1 MYSASVMNIICWLL
15 VVTLGLLAFEQVGAH
30 SPGPGPGPGPG
41 VVIMPRRRSSSDGA
55 MQSRAVETRVQFNV
69 FENEPKGT
77 VVGYIPT
84 KPGFT
89 YRFNEPPREFVLD
102 ASTGEIKTNA
112 VLDREALRAD
122 RYDLVILSSQP
133 TYPIEVRIT
142 VLDVNDNAPEFPEPT
157 IAVSF
162 SESAITGTRLLLDAA
177 TDRDAGENGV
187 TDDYRIVDGN
197 HDEKFRLAVTTSPNG
212 DVYYLHLETTGKLDR
227 ESRGFYALN
236 ISARDG
242 GEPARYGYL
251 RVNVTILDVNDNP
264 PIFDHSDY
272 IVSLN
277 ESVLPGTPVLQVMAS
292 DSDLGDNS
300 KITYYLADAETQFTV
315 DPETGVIA
323 TTEQLTCPH
332 QNCHEGG
339 RSCPKSCVF
348 TVFARDHGTPRQDGR
363 TYVTVNLVDTNDHDP
378 VIRFQYFPPT
388 GRFATVDENAAN
400 GSVVA
405 AVSVVDADEGLNGDT
420 SLRIVAGNDLQ
431 HFRLEKSPSFYI
443 VRVNGVLD
451 REEIGKYNLTVVAID
466 RGVPARTATAHLI
479 IHVNDVNDHEPV
491 FEKSEYSAVLSE
503 LAPPGTYVA
512 SITATDED
520 TGVNAQIFYDFV
532 AGNRDQ
538 WFRIDPSS
546 GLITTRAPLDRE
558 VLGHVE
564 LSISARDG
572 GPNPKWA
579 HTQLKVTILDE
590 NDEAPAFAQ
599 PLLNVTLSET
609 SPPRTVVVSLA
620 AVDHDQGTNG
630 SVTYTFH
637 PSVERNYP
645 GTFELDALSG
655 QISTRRSLDREQIA
669 AYTLVVIA
677 RDHGSPPQS
686 SSATVRITV
695 EDANDNSPELYP
707 RAFFVPVSEDAAP
720 GTLVVQLS
728 AIDRDEGENAV
739 VQYELV
745 GGPTTDAALFAIN
758 ATTGAL
764 TLRSSLAKSSK
775 PVHRVIVGCKDSGGR
790 RAEQDAVVEV
800 VKESLV
806 EEIGFDTPT
815 ATGYEFRLLEDNGR
829 DRLPKASQERE
840 VGQVRARWAT
850 GSSSAGSSS
859 VVFSIV
865 RGDSAASFRIHERT
879 GVISTAQ
886 HIDRE
891 QHAFYRLTVAA
902 RNGLA
907 YGETTVNITVVDVND
922 NAPAFLYE
930 HDEIRLSENAAVGQE
945 VYVAKAK
952 DADTGPNSQVR
963 FGLSSNPESLFRVAE
978 SSGVIYLNRS
988 ISVEPG
994 TVLSLEVSA
1003 TDGGNPPLTTRTT
1016 VQVTV
1021 EDVNDHT
1028 PVFDHTSYETSLLES
1043 MPVNS
1048 RFFALAASD
1057 ADVGPNGRISY
1068 TIVEGNVDGKFGIFP
1083 DGYLFVRSALD
1094 REERD
1099 YYALTVACADEG
1111 QPVPRSSSVPVIVHV
1126 IDENDNAPQFTNG
1139 TFVFSVAENEPPDTF
1154 VGKLTAIDRDIGR
1167 NAELIYTLSSTS
1179 SSASLSSSSA
1189 ASKDHEEDFSI
1200 DSRNG
1205 FIRTRRSFDR
1215 EALGG
1220 QNFLALEATVS
1231 DNGAVRLR
1239 DRVKIKVFITDVNDN
1254 APVFVRAP
1262 YRVQISEG
1270 ASVGTQLVR
1279 VYTHDADE
1287 GLNGDVFYYI
1297 AEGNR
1302 AERFTIDDS
1311 TGQITLARA
1320 LDRET
1325 TASYQLTVVAHDA
1338 SKQHRLSASTTV
1350 TIEVLDENDDAPEF
1364 TQTLSQIAIVE
1375 TTPIG
1380 TELMRFR
1387 ATDLDLG
1394 ANAQIAFSIAAGN
1407 RRDTFHIDA
1416 LSGALYLHRGLDY
1429 EDTQSYSLNISAA
1442 DGGNPRLATTIL
1454 FAVNVI
1460 DANDNPPAFPNTA
1473 IVRQIRE
1480 GIPLNTPI
1488 VTVTAED
1495 PDSGLNGKVR
1505 YEIAHQDPQDGD
1517 GERHF
1522 GINPTTGV
1530 IHTLHFIDRE
1540 AIDTYRLTVLA
1551 TDQAAPPAQRL
1562 SAEKLVTVIVEDVND
1577 NAPVFV
1583 SMNAAILPLRD
1594 SAITE
1599 IMRIHAQDADSS
1611 SNGLVTY
1618 EMIGGNMDLFQLHRT
1633 TGVITLRKP
1642 ITKPDTR
1649 YQLSVRA
1656 TDEAVQA
1663 ERKSSDA
1670 YITVLTTGATGS
1682 GAGGPVFAKKDLSGS
1697 VSENEPIG
1705 TSILTVSAYLNSV
1718 SDIEYYVTNVTSGA
1732 NGRQVNRLFDIDTKL
1747 GILSTA
1753 AELDREA
1760 GIEHYDVEVY
1770 AVAVGAVPRTT
1781 STRIRVNVLDK
1792 NDSPPKFQNL
1802 PLVFSVSE
1810 DLAVGQTVARITA
1823 TDPDTLGKLEYTLLA
1838 GDAPK
1843 FVLGRETGLL
1853 KLRDTL
1859 DRETEDSYR
1868 FKVSVTDGIQSTETT
1883 ITIQV
1888 TDTNDNPPV
1897 FAEPAY
1903 SFDIPE
1909 NALRGFHVGV
1919 IGATDPDVGTNAA
1932 VTYTVISDW
1941 ANDVFS
1947 LNPQTG
1953 IFTLTARLDYEEVQH
1968 YILVVQAQDNGYP
1981 SLSSTVTVYCNV
1993 VDLNDNAPI
2002 FDPMSYSNEIFENA
2016 PINSDVVTVSATDID
2031 SGSNGR
2037 IEYSITAGDDND
2049 DFQIMGNGTIRTRR
2063 SLDRESKGS
2072 YSLVV
2077 TARDCANEPEKRLSS
2092 TVQVTI
2098 VLKDINDLA
2107 PEFVTPNETSVAENI
2122 PINTVIMAIK
2132 AIDRDEGRNG
2142 YVEYLLENQGSATSP
2157 FTIGQADGL
2166 LRVSAQLDRE
2176 TKSNYELKVTAKDR
2190 GDPPKM
2196 TQSRILINVLDEN
2209 DNSPIFDPKQY
2220 SAAIAENASIGA
2232 SVLQVSAT
2240 DIDEGANGR
2249 VRFSIAAGDDNR
2261 DFTISEDS
2269 GVVRVAKNLNFE
2281 RKSLYAIT
2289 VRAEDCA
2296 GDTENSDV
2304 RFDTARLSITITD
2317 INDNPPTFLD
2327 SPYLAYV
2334 MENVIPPNNGYVITV
2349 RAYDADTPPFN
2360 SQVRYF
2366 LKEGDTDFFKINAS
2380 TGEISLLRALDRE
2393 MQEEYILTL
2402 VAMDTGS
2409 PPLTGTGTV
2418 RVLVQDINDHNPEFE
2433 RQSYQATIAENQP
2446 IGTRVLWPK
2455 ATDRDAGLN
2464 AKIRYTLLGEHLSRF
2479 RLDAFSGEITTAAVL
2494 DREDMPIY
2502 HFTLMAQDSSTT
2514 EPRATLV
2521 NLTINVQDVN
2531 DNSPAFGAPT
2541 FHVNVPDRIK
2551 PGQFV
2556 FGAKAID
2563 RDEGVNARLLY
2574 SIVGTDASKFH
2585 INEHT
2590 GVIEAAAE
2598 LSTPLSGTNNDRV
2611 FRLAIVAKD
2620 QGYEPRSATCELAIS
2635 LRSAHLFPVF
2645 SYTSETQFVLP
2656 EDIADGKMVTK
2667 LAATSPKKGAVGTI
2681 RYAIAG
2687 GNIDDALR
2695 IDANTGEV
2703 AVNRNGL
2710 DYERHQ
2716 QYEVWIEAADSDRP
2730 SLRSVL
2736 QLIVNV
2742 TDANDNTPVMD
2753 RSVYTAEVLEEESP
2767 SQLVTKVSATD
2778 ADSEENG
2785 QITYRLRDDF
2795 ESFEINTDTGEIYTT
2810 TRLDREDIAQYTLIV
2825 EAVDQGVPQLTGSAT
2840 VLVNVLDKNDNP
2852 PKFTRLFSVNVT
2864 ENAEIGQFVIKITSS
2879 DSDIGINANAT
2890 YIFTENLGSKFSIDS
2905 TTGNV
2910 TVAGHLDREQQD
2922 EYILK
2927 VAAVDGA
2934 WRTETPLTIT
2944 IQDQNDNAPEFEHSY
2959 YSFNFRELQKAIT
2972 FVGQVIATDRDKQGP
2987 NSVISYSLQQ
2997 PSDLFTIDPAT
3008 GEIFS
3013 KRRIHYKHTQMEA
3026 SPENSFTLTVL
3037 ATDNGKPPMYTECM
3051 VNINVVDA
3059 NNNPPVFS
3067 QSEYMAPVPEGADIG
3082 QRIVQLTARDE
3093 LDFGVNAEIE
3103 YHIVGGNGSDHF
3115 AINKLDGW
3123 IVVGRK
3129 LSEVSAN
3136 PGTVYI
3142 LQVRAVDRGVP
3153 PQQDEVSVTVVVTG
3167 TNRFAPVF
3175 QSPSYQVIVPENEPV
3190 GSTILTV
3197 SAPDNDD
3204 GPNGMVRYAIIA
3216 GNERND
3222 FMVHSVTGAVS
3233 IRNSLDFDL
3242 IQVYQLNITAED
3254 LGYKPKRSI
3263 AMVTITLTDINDNA
3277 PYFNQ
3282 SLYDAYVAENSP
3294 ASTVVYRAQ
3303 AHDRDSPKNAIINYA
3318 IVGGSGR
3325 ELFAI
3330 ETATGIITS
3339 RATFDYEEQ
3348 DQYTLT
3354 ISAYNPDSTM
3364 RNETKVIV
3372 HVTGVNEYFPKFIQ
3386 PVFHFDVSESAEVGS
3401 SVGIIEA
3408 TDKDAGEDG
3417 KVYYLLVG
3425 SSNDK
3430 GFSIHSSTGVL
3441 VVSRN
3446 LDRET
3451 QSRVVLTVLAKNYGG
3466 IRGNDTDEAQIII
3479 SIQDGNDPPEF
3490 QRELYEASVSEGD
3503 PIGTKLIVVKAVD
3516 KDVRPQNNQFS
3527 FSIIG
3532 GNNDHSFKIDPQTGQ
3547 IETAR
3552 KLDRETVPL
3561 HKLLLGAIDTGTPPQ
3576 TGTTIVRIT
3585 VTDINDNGPT
3595 FDPKDTFGSVLENE
3609 PPNTVVMT
3617 LAASDPDLP
3626 PNGAPFTYQLVGGR
3640 HKSLF
3645 TLERH
3650 SGVLK
3655 TVRSLDR
3662 EQTPQ
3667 LELLVEVEDNGK
3679 PRKRTQ
3685 HTITV
3690 NVLDQN
3696 DSPSTPR
3703 TAHVLVYVF
3712 GGGPL
3717 HGDIASVHPNDPDVT
3732 GDYRCKL
3739 LTDVNK
3745 QPVTAF
3751 TIPNGCQLRLT
3762 NPNRIPTTGH
3772 TFLVSGNDGKH
3783 PDVTSTVSVEFLH
3796 FDNATID
3803 QSITVR
3809 LENINSANFLANYY
3823 RNFIDIVK
3831 ASLEPA
3837 DDLILYSLLNSGKAL
3852 HITLAVRNTP
3862 LKGYRSKQHVIDR
3875 ISRKLEAIGQLL
3887 PNVLTTVGYDPCRSK
3902 DTCANGGVCSAR
3914 IQVHPEEDNLITDSQ
3929 SLVFAS
3935 PPVRH
3940 DFACTCPDG
3949 YTGARCDKRQDPCS
3963 PNPCHA
3969 GGQCRR
3975 QGYDF
3980 QCTCPANREGKFCQ
3994 LERGDICS
4002 SGPCKNGGSCRES
4015 SDGSSF
4021 FCLCRPGY
4029 RGNQCETVADSCRP
4043 NPCLHGGLC
4052 VSLKPGYK
4060 CSCVEGRYG
4069 RHCEKTTFGFRE
4081 LSYMAF
4087 PALDS
4092 ATNDISVVFATTKP
4106 DALLIYNYGIQS
4118 GGRSDFVAMEIVNGR
4133 AVFSYGGARTAITS
4147 LVVGQS
4153 TLTASGRNGSIS
4165 NGEWHKITATRNGR
4179 VMSLSVSKCTDNGDY
4194 CDDCRPGDSSCYADD
4209 TGPTGTLNF
4218 NKHYLLVGGL
4228 MAADPVLER
4237 PGQVHS
4243 DDLVGCVH
4251 SVSINGR
4258 ALNLSNPIKS
4268 FGIESTC
4275 QRSTG
4280 SNGPCGLGLP
4290 EDPAQP
4296 LCGPYG
4302 QCMDRWH
4309 TAMCRCGGA
4318 ILSPDCYGSLDAYSL
4333 QDGAFIEFEITEK
4346 HKRMQLLES
4355 IYSGKSWIWSYDVTR
4370 SKRHDGHVAPTLTIA
4385 EDPPKYMSIMF
4396 KTNKP
4401 SGVLIYAAT
4410 SSKHYTAIELRNG
4423 RLSYTSHQ
4431 TSFVNVSASAGGG
4444 QDGHSLADGSWHNV
4458 TLHSHNRILQ
4468 VLVDGRIVVPELDAT
4483 GVHDFLDPYLTVL
4496 AIGNVRREYFSA
4508 GDTEP
4513 MPAYFQ
4519 GCLANFTINGEVQPF
4534 NGSGSIFRSVVHRGN
4549 VAQGCVWSVLGTA
4562 QVTNPLNIGIT
4573 LVIVFFVMLL
4583 IGIFISFLVV
4593 RCRRQHK
4600 EKSGAL
4606 GHSSTALHSKQ
4617 NGTGGST
4624 LLAGSGLVS
4633 SGGLHSDGSGRGL
4646 HANDL
4651 SVVGYHS
4658 EGSDMLRGVSGHH
4671 LVGPELISK
4680 KYKERDLGSSE
4691 PQRPQRPDI
4700 IEREVVS
4707 KSPPL
4712 PPPSQSHHPSAP
4724 HDHTNNPSSMDLG
4737 SEYPEHYDLENA
4749 SSIAPSDIDIVYH
4762 YKGYREAGGV
4772 RKYKATPPP
4781 VATAYTHHK
4790 HQTSAAANQQQH
4802 RHSPHHAAAGG
4813 PYAPRVL
4820 PPPQASQP
4828 PPSNG
4833 AAHARQHQSTPLAR
4847 LSPSSELSSQQP
4859 RILTLH
4865 DISGKPLQSALL
4877 ATTSSSGGVGKDA
4890 LHSNSERSLNSP
4902 VMSQLSG
4909 QSSSARSRS
4918 KNPNGVPSQPPN
4930 VVSVSSV
4937 VVPVGHGGMGLTAE
4951 EIERLNA
4958 RPRTSSLVSTLDAVS
4973 SSSEA
4978 PARVPAPHLSH
4989 MHHSPADIDAHSS
5002 TSTDESG
5009 NDSFTCSE
5017 IEYDNNSLN
5026 GDTGPPNNVVVGG
5039 KYGKGRDD
5047 PGRRNDVGGGGGG
5060 GPGGVSGGVGVGGNG
5075 SGGGGKGAPHLP
5087 PASSYDGFDS
5097 SFRGSLSTLVASDDD
5112 LSSHM
5117 VGIYRQ
5123 PNGGAASPSA
5133 TGWDYLLNW
5142 GPNFE
5147 SLMGVFK
5154 DIAEL
5159 PSDVTVNGRVP
5170 NSLRIPTS
5178 VQSKPSEE
5186 YV

>member
-1 MYSASVMNIICWLL
+1 MS
-15 VVTLGLLAFEQVGAH
+15 
-30 SPGPGPGPGPG
+30 
-41 VVIMPRRRSSSDGA
+41 
-55 MQSRAVETRVQFNV
+55 
-69 FENEPKGT
+69 
-77 VVGYIPT
+77 
-84 KPGFT
+84 
-89 YRFNEPPREFVLD
+89 
-102 ASTGEIKTNA
+102 
-112 VLDREALRAD
+112 
-122 RYDLVILSSQP
+122 
-133 TYPIEVRIT
+133 
-142 VLDVNDNAPEFPEPT
+142 
-157 IAVSF
+157 
-162 SESAITGTRLLLDAA
+162 
-177 TDRDAGENGV
+177 
-187 TDDYRIVDGN
+187 
-197 HDEKFRLAVTTSPNG
+197 
-212 DVYYLHLETTGKLDR
+212 
-227 ESRGFYALN
+227 
-236 ISARDG
+236 
-242 GEPARYGYL
+242 
-251 RVNVTILDVNDNP
+251 
-264 PIFDHSDY
+264 
-272 IVSLN
+272 
-277 ESVLPGTPVLQVMAS
+277 
-292 DSDLGDNS
+292 
-300 KITYYLADAETQFTV
+300 
-315 DPETGVIA
+315 
-323 TTEQLTCPH
+323 
-332 QNCHEGG
+332 
-339 RSCPKSCVF
+339 
-348 TVFARDHGTPRQDGR
+348 
-363 TYVTVNLVDTNDHDP
+363 
-378 VIRFQYFPPT
+378 
-388 GRFATVDENAAN
+388 
-400 GSVVA
+400 
-405 AVSVVDADEGLNGDT
+405 
-420 SLRIVAGNDLQ
+420 
-431 HFRLEKSPSFYI
+431 
-443 VRVNGVLD
+443 
-451 REEIGKYNLTVVAID
+451 
-466 RGVPARTATAHLI
+466 
-479 IHVNDVNDHEPV
+479 
-491 FEKSEYSAVLSE
+491 
-503 LAPPGTYVA
+503 
-512 SITATDED
+512 
-520 TGVNAQIFYDFV
+520 
-532 AGNRDQ
+532 
-538 WFRIDPSS
+538 
-546 GLITTRAPLDRE
+546 
-558 VLGHVE
+558 
-564 LSISARDG
+564 
-572 GPNPKWA
+572 
-579 HTQLKVTILDE
+579 
-590 NDEAPAFAQ
+590 
-599 PLLNVTLSET
+599 
-609 SPPRTVVVSLA
+609 
-620 AVDHDQGTNG
+620 
-630 SVTYTFH
+630 
-637 PSVERNYP
+637 
-645 GTFELDALSG
+645 
-655 QISTRRSLDREQIA
+655 
-669 AYTLVVIA
+669 
-677 RDHGSPPQS
+677 
-686 SSATVRITV
+686 
-695 EDANDNSPELYP
+695 
-707 RAFFVPVSEDAAP
+707 
-720 GTLVVQLS
+720 
-728 AIDRDEGENAV
+728 
-739 VQYELV
+739 
-745 GGPTTDAALFAIN
+745 
-758 ATTGAL
+758 AL
-764 TLRSSLAKSSK
+764 TS
-775 PVHRVIVGCKDSGGR
+775 
-790 RAEQDAVVEV
+790 
-800 VKESLV
+800 
-806 EEIGFDTPT
+806 
-815 ATGYEFRLLEDNGR
+815 
-829 DRLPKASQERE
+829 
-840 VGQVRARWAT
+840 
-850 GSSSAGSSS
+850 
-859 VVFSIV
+859 
-865 RGDSAASFRIHERT
+865 
-879 GVISTAQ
+879 
-886 HIDRE
+886 
-891 QHAFYRLTVAA
+891 
-902 RNGLA
+902 
-907 YGETTVNITVVDVND
+907 
-922 NAPAFLYE
+922 
-930 HDEIRLSENAAVGQE
+930 
-945 VYVAKAK
+945 
-952 DADTGPNSQVR
+952 
-963 FGLSSNPESLFRVAE
+963 
-978 SSGVIYLNRS
+978 
-988 ISVEPG
+988 
-994 TVLSLEVSA
+994 
-1003 TDGGNPPLTTRTT
+1003 
-1016 VQVTV
+1016 
-1021 EDVNDHT
+1021 
-1028 PVFDHTSYETSLLES
+1028 
-1043 MPVNS
+1043 
-1048 RFFALAASD
+1048 
-1057 ADVGPNGRISY
+1057 
-1068 TIVEGNVDGKFGIFP
+1068 
-1083 DGYLFVRSALD
+1083 
-1094 REERD
+1094 
-1099 YYALTVACADEG
+1099 
-1111 QPVPRSSSVPVIVHV
+1111 
-1126 IDENDNAPQFTNG
+1126 APQ
-1139 TFVFSVAENEPPDTF
+1139 
-1154 VGKLTAIDRDIGR
+1154 
-1167 NAELIYTLSSTS
+1167 
-1179 SSASLSSSSA
+1179 
-1189 ASKDHEEDFSI
+1189 
-1200 DSRNG
+1200 
-1205 FIRTRRSFDR
+1205 
-1215 EALGG
+1215 
-1220 QNFLALEATVS
+1220 VS
-1231 DNGAVRLR
+1231 
-1239 DRVKIKVFITDVNDN
+1239 
-1254 APVFVRAP
+1254 
-1262 YRVQISEG
+1262 
-1270 ASVGTQLVR
+1270 
-1279 VYTHDADE
+1279 
-1287 GLNGDVFYYI
+1287 
-1297 AEGNR
+1297 
-1302 AERFTIDDS
+1302 
-1311 TGQITLARA
+1311 
-1320 LDRET
+1320 
-1325 TASYQLTVVAHDA
+1325 
-1338 SKQHRLSASTTV
+1338 
-1350 TIEVLDENDDAPEF
+1350 
-1364 TQTLSQIAIVE
+1364 
-1375 TTPIG
+1375 
-1380 TELMRFR
+1380 
-1387 ATDLDLG
+1387 
-1394 ANAQIAFSIAAGN
+1394 
-1407 RRDTFHIDA
+1407 
-1416 LSGALYLHRGLDY
+1416 
-1429 EDTQSYSLNISAA
+1429 
-1442 DGGNPRLATTIL
+1442 
-1454 FAVNVI
+1454 
-1460 DANDNPPAFPNTA
+1460 
-1473 IVRQIRE
+1473 
-1480 GIPLNTPI
+1480 
-1488 VTVTAED
+1488 
-1495 PDSGLNGKVR
+1495 
-1505 YEIAHQDPQDGD
+1505 
-1517 GERHF
+1517 
-1522 GINPTTGV
+1522 
-1530 IHTLHFIDRE
+1530 
-1540 AIDTYRLTVLA
+1540 
-1551 TDQAAPPAQRL
+1551 
-1562 SAEKLVTVIVEDVND
+1562 
-1577 NAPVFV
+1577 
-1583 SMNAAILPLRD
+1583 
-1594 SAITE
+1594 
-1599 IMRIHAQDADSS
+1599 
-1611 SNGLVTY
+1611 
-1618 EMIGGNMDLFQLHRT
+1618 
-1633 TGVITLRKP
+1633 
-1642 ITKPDTR
+1642 
-1649 YQLSVRA
+1649 
-1656 TDEAVQA
+1656 
-1663 ERKSSDA
+1663 
-1670 YITVLTTGATGS
+1670 
-1682 GAGGPVFAKKDLSGS
+1682 
-1697 VSENEPIG
+1697 
-1705 TSILTVSAYLNSV
+1705 
-1718 SDIEYYVTNVTSGA
+1718 
-1732 NGRQVNRLFDIDTKL
+1732 
-1747 GILSTA
+1747 
-1753 AELDREA
+1753 
-1760 GIEHYDVEVY
+1760 
-1770 AVAVGAVPRTT
+1770 
-1781 STRIRVNVLDK
+1781 
-1792 NDSPPKFQNL
+1792 
-1802 PLVFSVSE
+1802 
-1810 DLAVGQTVARITA
+1810 
-1823 TDPDTLGKLEYTLLA
+1823 
-1838 GDAPK
+1838 
-1843 FVLGRETGLL
+1843 
-1853 KLRDTL
+1853 
-1859 DRETEDSYR
+1859 
-1868 FKVSVTDGIQSTETT
+1868 
-1883 ITIQV
+1883 
-1888 TDTNDNPPV
+1888 DTNDNPPV

-1909 NALRGFHVGV
+1909 NAQRGFHVGV
-1919 IGATDPDVGTNAA
+1919 IAATDPDVGTNAA

-1981 SLSSTVTVYCNV
+1981 SLSSTLTVYCNV

-2031 SGSNGR
+2031 SGKFNDFSYLEVKASIIHTARIVSRISKTNDTLANLMLAVKLCPNHHQMNETPHLTYSLSCSNGR
-2037 IEYSITAGDDND
+2037 IEYSITAGDDNE
-2049 DFQIMGNGTIRTRR
+2049 DFQIMNNGSIRTRR
-2063 SLDRESKGS
+2063 SLDRETKSS

-2077 TARDCANEPEKRLSS
+2077 TARDCAKEPEKRLSS

-2132 AIDRDEGRNG
+2132 AVDRDEGRNG
-2142 YVEYLLENQGSATSP
+2142 YVEYQLDDHGSMPSP
-2157 FTIGQADGL
+2157 FTVGQADGL
-2166 LRVSAQLDRE
+2166 LRVSGQLDRE
-2176 TKSNYELKVTAKDR
+2176 AKSSYELKVIAKDR

-2196 TQSRILINVLDEN
+2196 TQSQIRINVLDEN

-2296 GDTENSDV
+2296 GDTENGEV

-2418 RVLVQDINDHNPEFE
+2418 RVMVQDINDHNPEFE

-2446 IGTRVLWPK
+2446 IGTRVLWPR

-2464 AKIRYTLLGEHLSRF
+2464 AKIRYTLLGEHSSRF
-2479 RLDAFSGEITTAAVL
+2479 RLDASSGEITTAAIL

-2521 NLTINVQDVN
+2521 NLTISVQDVN
-2531 DNSPAFGAPT
+2531 DNSPTFGAPT

-2574 SIVGTDASKFH
+2574 SIIGTDASKFH

-2590 GVIEAAAE
+2590 GVIEAATE
-2598 LSTPLSGTNNDRV
+2598 LSTPMSGSNSERV
-2611 FRLAIVAKD
+2611 FRLTIVAKD
-2620 QGYEPRSATCELAIS
+2620 QGYEPRTATCELAIS

-2667 LAATSPKKGAVGTI
+2667 LAATSPKKGSVGTI

-2687 GNIDDALR
+2687 GNIGEALR
-2695 IDANTGEV
+2695 IDSSTGEV
-2703 AVNRNGL
+2703 AVNRGGL

-2716 QYEVWIEAADSDRP
+2716 QYDVWIEAADSDRP

-2742 TDANDNTPVMD
+2742 TDANDNAPVMD
-2753 RSVYTAEVLEEESP
+2753 RPMYVAEVLEEESP
-2767 SQLVTKVSATD
+2767 SQLVTKVSASD

-2879 DSDIGINANAT
+2879 DTDIGVNANAT
-2890 YIFTENLGSKFSIDS
+2890 YIFTENLGGKFSIDS

-2959 YSFNFRELQKAIT
+2959 YSFNFRELQKSIS

-2997 PSDLFTIDPAT
+2997 PSELFTIDPAT

-3013 KRRIHYKHTQMEA
+3013 KRRIHYKHTQLEA

-3037 ATDNGKPPMYTECM
+3037 ATDNGKPPMYTECL
-3051 VNINVVDA
+3051 VNINIVDA

-3067 QSEYMAPVPEGADIG
+3067 QRAYMAPVPEGVDVG
-3082 QRIVQLTARDE
+3082 QRILQLTARDE

-3103 YHIVGGNGSDHF
+3103 YQLIGGNGSDRF

-3123 IVVGRK
+3123 IIVGRK
-3129 LSEVSAN
+3129 LSEVSAS
-3136 PGTVYI
+3136 PGTVFV

-3153 PQQDEVSVTVVVTG
+3153 PQQDEVSVTVIVTG
-3167 TNRFAPVF
+3167 VNRFTPVF
-3175 QSPSYQVIVPENEPV
+3175 QSPSYQVIVPENEPI

-3204 GPNGMVRYAIIA
+3204 GPNGMVRYAILS

-3222 FMVHSVTGAVS
+3222 FMVNSVTGAVS
-3233 IRNSLDFDL
+3233 IRNPLDYDL

-3282 SLYDAYVAENSP
+3282 SVYDAYVAENSP
-3294 ASTVVYRAQ
+3294 PNTFVYRAM
-3303 AHDRDSPKNAIINYA
+3303 AHDRDSPKNSIINYA

-3354 ISAYNPDSTM
+3354 VAAYNPDSAM
-3364 RNETKVIV
+3364 RNETKVNV

-3430 GFSIHSSTGVL
+3430 GFNIHPSTGVL

-3490 QRELYEASVSEGD
+3490 QRDLYEASVSEGD
-3503 PIGTKLIVVKAVD
+3503 PVGTKVIVVKAVD

-3532 GNNDHSFKIDPQTGQ
+3532 GNNDHSFKIDPQSGQ

-3552 KLDRETVPL
+3552 KLDRETIPL
-3561 HKLLLGAIDTGTPPQ
+3561 HKLILGAIDTGSPPQ
-3576 TGTTIVRIT
+3576 TGTTVVRIT
-3585 VTDINDNGPT
+3585 VSDINDNGPT
-3595 FDPKDTFGSVLENE
+3595 FDPKDTIGAVLENE

-3617 LAASDPDLP
+3617 LAATDPDLP

-3662 EQTPQ
+3662 EQMPQ

-3685 HTITV
+3685 HSITV

-3703 TAHVLVYVF
+3703 NVHVLVYAF
-3712 GGGPL
+3712 GDGPL

-3751 TIPNGCQLRLT
+3751 IIPTGCQLRPT
-3762 NPNRIPTTGH
+3762 SPSRIPTSGH
-3772 TFLVSGNDGKH
+3772 TFMVSGNDGKH

-3796 FDNATID
+3796 FDNATVD

-3809 LENINSANFLANYY
+3809 LENVSSANFLANYY
-3823 RNFIDIVK
+3823 RNFVDIMK

-3837 DDLILYSLLNSGKAL
+3837 DDLILYSLLNVGKAL
-3852 HITLAVRNTP
+3852 HVTLAVKNTP
-3862 LKGYRSKQHVIDR
+3862 LKGYRSKQYVIDR
-3875 ISRKLEAIGQLL
+3875 FSRKLEAIGQLL
-3887 PNVLTTVGYDPCRSK
+3887 PNVQATIGYDPCRSA

-3914 IQVHPEEDNLITDSQ
+3914 IKVYPEEDNLITDSQ
-3929 SLVFAS
+3929 SLIFTS

-3940 DFACTCPDG
+3940 DFACACSDG

-3980 QCTCPANREGKFCQ
+3980 QCTCPANREGKYCQ

-4029 RGNQCETVADSCRP
+4029 RGNQCEAVTDSCRP

-4153 TLTASGRNGSIS
+4153 TSSANGHNGSIS

-4280 SNGPCGLGLP
+4280 SIGPCGVGLP

-4318 ILSPDCYGSLDAYSL
+4318 ILSPDCYSSLDAYSL

-4370 SKRHDGHVAPTLTIA
+4370 SKRHEGHVAPTLTIA
-4385 EDPPKYMSIMF
+4385 EDPPKYMSILF

-4431 TSFVNVSASAGGG
+4431 TSFVNVSASAGSD
-4444 QDGHSLADGSWHNV
+4444 QDGSSLADGNWHNV
-4458 TLHSHNRILQ
+4458 TLHSHNRALQ
-4468 VLVDGRIVVPELDAT
+4468 VLVDGRMVVPELDAT

-4496 AIGNVRREYFSA
+4496 AVGNVRREYFSA
-4508 GDTEP
+4508 SDTEP

-4549 VAQGCVWSVLGTA
+4549 VAQGCAWSVLGTA
-4562 QVTNPLNIGIT
+4562 QVTNPLNVGIT

-4583 IGIFISFLVV
+4583 FGIFISFLVV

-4633 SGGLHSDGSGRGL
+4633 SSGLHGDGGGRVL

-4658 EGSDMLRGVSGHH
+4658 ENSDMLRGVSGHH

-4680 KYKERDLGSSE
+4680 KYKERDLGTTE

-4790 HQTSAAANQQQH
+4790 HQTSAAAAQQQH

-4918 KNPNGVPSQPPN
+4918 KNPGGVPSQPPN

-5026 GDTGPPNNVVVGG
+5026 GDAGATSNGVVGS

-5047 PGRRNDVGGGGGG
+5047 PGRRNDVGGVGVGGPGGG
-5060 GPGGVSGGVGVGGNG
+5060 GGVSGGGNG
-5075 SGGGGKGAPHLP
+5075 GGGGGKGAPHLP

-5123 PNGGAASPSA
+5123 PNGGGAASPSA

-5170 NSLRIPTS
+5170 NSLRIPAG

>member
-1 MYSASVMNIICWLL
+1 
-15 VVTLGLLAFEQVGAH
+15 
-30 SPGPGPGPGPG
+30 
-41 VVIMPRRRSSSDGA
+41 
-55 MQSRAVETRVQFNV
+55 
-69 FENEPKGT
+69 
-77 VVGYIPT
+77 
-84 KPGFT
+84 
-89 YRFNEPPREFVLD
+89 
-102 ASTGEIKTNA
+102 
-112 VLDREALRAD
+112 
-122 RYDLVILSSQP
+122 
-133 TYPIEVRIT
+133 
-142 VLDVNDNAPEFPEPT
+142 
-157 IAVSF
+157 
-162 SESAITGTRLLLDAA
+162 
-177 TDRDAGENGV
+177 
-187 TDDYRIVDGN
+187 
-197 HDEKFRLAVTTSPNG
+197 
-212 DVYYLHLETTGKLDR
+212 
-227 ESRGFYALN
+227 
-236 ISARDG
+236 
-242 GEPARYGYL
+242 
-251 RVNVTILDVNDNP
+251 
-264 PIFDHSDY
+264 
-272 IVSLN
+272 
-277 ESVLPGTPVLQVMAS
+277 
-292 DSDLGDNS
+292 
-300 KITYYLADAETQFTV
+300 
-315 DPETGVIA
+315 
-323 TTEQLTCPH
+323 
-332 QNCHEGG
+332 
-339 RSCPKSCVF
+339 
-348 TVFARDHGTPRQDGR
+348 
-363 TYVTVNLVDTNDHDP
+363 
-378 VIRFQYFPPT
+378 
-388 GRFATVDENAAN
+388 
-400 GSVVA
+400 
-405 AVSVVDADEGLNGDT
+405 
-420 SLRIVAGNDLQ
+420 
-431 HFRLEKSPSFYI
+431 
-443 VRVNGVLD
+443 
-451 REEIGKYNLTVVAID
+451 
-466 RGVPARTATAHLI
+466 
-479 IHVNDVNDHEPV
+479 
-491 FEKSEYSAVLSE
+491 
-503 LAPPGTYVA
+503 
-512 SITATDED
+512 
-520 TGVNAQIFYDFV
+520 
-532 AGNRDQ
+532 
-538 WFRIDPSS
+538 
-546 GLITTRAPLDRE
+546 
-558 VLGHVE
+558 
-564 LSISARDG
+564 
-572 GPNPKWA
+572 
-579 HTQLKVTILDE
+579 
-590 NDEAPAFAQ
+590 
-599 PLLNVTLSET
+599 
-609 SPPRTVVVSLA
+609 
-620 AVDHDQGTNG
+620 
-630 SVTYTFH
+630 
-637 PSVERNYP
+637 
-645 GTFELDALSG
+645 
-655 QISTRRSLDREQIA
+655 
-669 AYTLVVIA
+669 
-677 RDHGSPPQS
+677 
-686 SSATVRITV
+686 
-695 EDANDNSPELYP
+695 
-707 RAFFVPVSEDAAP
+707 
-720 GTLVVQLS
+720 
-728 AIDRDEGENAV
+728 
-739 VQYELV
+739 
-745 GGPTTDAALFAIN
+745 
-758 ATTGAL
+758 
-764 TLRSSLAKSSK
+764 
-775 PVHRVIVGCKDSGGR
+775 
-790 RAEQDAVVEV
+790 
-800 VKESLV
+800 
-806 EEIGFDTPT
+806 
-815 ATGYEFRLLEDNGR
+815 
-829 DRLPKASQERE
+829 
-840 VGQVRARWAT
+840 
-850 GSSSAGSSS
+850 
-859 VVFSIV
+859 
-865 RGDSAASFRIHERT
+865 
-879 GVISTAQ
+879 
-886 HIDRE
+886 
-891 QHAFYRLTVAA
+891 
-902 RNGLA
+902 
-907 YGETTVNITVVDVND
+907 
-922 NAPAFLYE
+922 
-930 HDEIRLSENAAVGQE
+930 
-945 VYVAKAK
+945 
-952 DADTGPNSQVR
+952 
-963 FGLSSNPESLFRVAE
+963 
-978 SSGVIYLNRS
+978 
-988 ISVEPG
+988 
-994 TVLSLEVSA
+994 
-1003 TDGGNPPLTTRTT
+1003 
-1016 VQVTV
+1016 
-1021 EDVNDHT
+1021 
-1028 PVFDHTSYETSLLES
+1028 
-1043 MPVNS
+1043 
-1048 RFFALAASD
+1048 
-1057 ADVGPNGRISY
+1057 
-1068 TIVEGNVDGKFGIFP
+1068 
-1083 DGYLFVRSALD
+1083 
-1094 REERD
+1094 
-1099 YYALTVACADEG
+1099 
-1111 QPVPRSSSVPVIVHV
+1111 
-1126 IDENDNAPQFTNG
+1126 
-1139 TFVFSVAENEPPDTF
+1139 
-1154 VGKLTAIDRDIGR
+1154 
-1167 NAELIYTLSSTS
+1167 
-1179 SSASLSSSSA
+1179 
-1189 ASKDHEEDFSI
+1189 
-1200 DSRNG
+1200 
-1205 FIRTRRSFDR
+1205 
-1215 EALGG
+1215 
-1220 QNFLALEATVS
+1220 
-1231 DNGAVRLR
+1231 
-1239 DRVKIKVFITDVNDN
+1239 
-1254 APVFVRAP
+1254 
-1262 YRVQISEG
+1262 
-1270 ASVGTQLVR
+1270 
-1279 VYTHDADE
+1279 
-1287 GLNGDVFYYI
+1287 
-1297 AEGNR
+1297 
-1302 AERFTIDDS
+1302 
-1311 TGQITLARA
+1311 
-1320 LDRET
+1320 
-1325 TASYQLTVVAHDA
+1325 
-1338 SKQHRLSASTTV
+1338 
-1350 TIEVLDENDDAPEF
+1350 
-1364 TQTLSQIAIVE
+1364 
-1375 TTPIG
+1375 
-1380 TELMRFR
+1380 
-1387 ATDLDLG
+1387 
-1394 ANAQIAFSIAAGN
+1394 
-1407 RRDTFHIDA
+1407 
-1416 LSGALYLHRGLDY
+1416 
-1429 EDTQSYSLNISAA
+1429 
-1442 DGGNPRLATTIL
+1442 
-1454 FAVNVI
+1454 
-1460 DANDNPPAFPNTA
+1460 
-1473 IVRQIRE
+1473 
-1480 GIPLNTPI
+1480 
-1488 VTVTAED
+1488 
-1495 PDSGLNGKVR
+1495 
-1505 YEIAHQDPQDGD
+1505 
-1517 GERHF
+1517 
-1522 GINPTTGV
+1522 
-1530 IHTLHFIDRE
+1530 
-1540 AIDTYRLTVLA
+1540 
-1551 TDQAAPPAQRL
+1551 
-1562 SAEKLVTVIVEDVND
+1562 
-1577 NAPVFV
+1577 
-1583 SMNAAILPLRD
+1583 
-1594 SAITE
+1594 
-1599 IMRIHAQDADSS
+1599 
-1611 SNGLVTY
+1611 
-1618 EMIGGNMDLFQLHRT
+1618 
-1633 TGVITLRKP
+1633 
-1642 ITKPDTR
+1642 
-1649 YQLSVRA
+1649 
-1656 TDEAVQA
+1656 
-1663 ERKSSDA
+1663 
-1670 YITVLTTGATGS
+1670 
-1682 GAGGPVFAKKDLSGS
+1682 
-1697 VSENEPIG
+1697 
-1705 TSILTVSAYLNSV
+1705 
-1718 SDIEYYVTNVTSGA
+1718 
-1732 NGRQVNRLFDIDTKL
+1732 
-1747 GILSTA
+1747 
-1753 AELDREA
+1753 
-1760 GIEHYDVEVY
+1760 
-1770 AVAVGAVPRTT
+1770 
-1781 STRIRVNVLDK
+1781 
-1792 NDSPPKFQNL
+1792 
-1802 PLVFSVSE
+1802 
-1810 DLAVGQTVARITA
+1810 
-1823 TDPDTLGKLEYTLLA
+1823 
-1838 GDAPK
+1838 
-1843 FVLGRETGLL
+1843 
-1853 KLRDTL
+1853 
-1859 DRETEDSYR
+1859 
-1868 FKVSVTDGIQSTETT
+1868 
-1883 ITIQV
+1883 
-1888 TDTNDNPPV
+1888 
-1897 FAEPAY
+1897 
-1903 SFDIPE
+1903 
-1909 NALRGFHVGV
+1909 
-1919 IGATDPDVGTNAA
+1919 
-1932 VTYTVISDW
+1932 
-1941 ANDVFS
+1941 
-1947 LNPQTG
+1947 
-1953 IFTLTARLDYEEVQH
+1953 
-1968 YILVVQAQDNGYP
+1968 
-1981 SLSSTVTVYCNV
+1981 
-1993 VDLNDNAPI
+1993 
-2002 FDPMSYSNEIFENA
+2002 
-2016 PINSDVVTVSATDID
+2016 
-2031 SGSNGR
+2031 
-2037 IEYSITAGDDND
+2037 
-2049 DFQIMGNGTIRTRR
+2049 
-2063 SLDRESKGS
+2063 
-2072 YSLVV
+2072 
-2077 TARDCANEPEKRLSS
+2077 
-2092 TVQVTI
+2092 
-2098 VLKDINDLA
+2098 
-2107 PEFVTPNETSVAENI
+2107 
-2122 PINTVIMAIK
+2122 
-2132 AIDRDEGRNG
+2132 
-2142 YVEYLLENQGSATSP
+2142 
-2157 FTIGQADGL
+2157 
-2166 LRVSAQLDRE
+2166 
-2176 TKSNYELKVTAKDR
+2176 
-2190 GDPPKM
+2190 
-2196 TQSRILINVLDEN
+2196 
-2209 DNSPIFDPKQY
+2209 
-2220 SAAIAENASIGA
+2220 
-2232 SVLQVSAT
+2232 
-2240 DIDEGANGR
+2240 
-2249 VRFSIAAGDDNR
+2249 
-2261 DFTISEDS
+2261 
-2269 GVVRVAKNLNFE
+2269 
-2281 RKSLYAIT
+2281 
-2289 VRAEDCA
+2289 
-2296 GDTENSDV
+2296 
-2304 RFDTARLSITITD
+2304 
-2317 INDNPPTFLD
+2317 
-2327 SPYLAYV
+2327 
-2334 MENVIPPNNGYVITV
+2334 
-2349 RAYDADTPPFN
+2349 
-2360 SQVRYF
+2360 
-2366 LKEGDTDFFKINAS
+2366 
-2380 TGEISLLRALDRE
+2380 
-2393 MQEEYILTL
+2393 
-2402 VAMDTGS
+2402 
-2409 PPLTGTGTV
+2409 
-2418 RVLVQDINDHNPEFE
+2418 
-2433 RQSYQATIAENQP
+2433 
-2446 IGTRVLWPK
+2446 
-2455 ATDRDAGLN
+2455 
-2464 AKIRYTLLGEHLSRF
+2464 
-2479 RLDAFSGEITTAAVL
+2479 
-2494 DREDMPIY
+2494 
-2502 HFTLMAQDSSTT
+2502 
-2514 EPRATLV
+2514 
-2521 NLTINVQDVN
+2521 
-2531 DNSPAFGAPT
+2531 
-2541 FHVNVPDRIK
+2541 
-2551 PGQFV
+2551 
-2556 FGAKAID
+2556 
-2563 RDEGVNARLLY
+2563 
-2574 SIVGTDASKFH
+2574 
-2585 INEHT
+2585 
-2590 GVIEAAAE
+2590 
-2598 LSTPLSGTNNDRV
+2598 
-2611 FRLAIVAKD
+2611 
-2620 QGYEPRSATCELAIS
+2620 
-2635 LRSAHLFPVF
+2635 
-2645 SYTSETQFVLP
+2645 
-2656 EDIADGKMVTK
+2656 
-2667 LAATSPKKGAVGTI
+2667 
-2681 RYAIAG
+2681 
-2687 GNIDDALR
+2687 
-2695 IDANTGEV
+2695 
-2703 AVNRNGL
+2703 
-2710 DYERHQ
+2710 
-2716 QYEVWIEAADSDRP
+2716 
-2730 SLRSVL
+2730 
-2736 QLIVNV
+2736 
-2742 TDANDNTPVMD
+2742 
-2753 RSVYTAEVLEEESP
+2753 
-2767 SQLVTKVSATD
+2767 
-2778 ADSEENG
+2778 
-2785 QITYRLRDDF
+2785 
-2795 ESFEINTDTGEIYTT
+2795 
-2810 TRLDREDIAQYTLIV
+2810 
-2825 EAVDQGVPQLTGSAT
+2825 
-2840 VLVNVLDKNDNP
+2840 
-2852 PKFTRLFSVNVT
+2852 
-2864 ENAEIGQFVIKITSS
+2864 
-2879 DSDIGINANAT
+2879 
-2890 YIFTENLGSKFSIDS
+2890 
-2905 TTGNV
+2905 
-2910 TVAGHLDREQQD
+2910 
-2922 EYILK
+2922 
-2927 VAAVDGA
+2927 
-2934 WRTETPLTIT
+2934 
-2944 IQDQNDNAPEFEHSY
+2944 
-2959 YSFNFRELQKAIT
+2959 
-2972 FVGQVIATDRDKQGP
+2972 
-2987 NSVISYSLQQ
+2987 
-2997 PSDLFTIDPAT
+2997 
-3008 GEIFS
+3008 
-3013 KRRIHYKHTQMEA
+3013 MEA

-3037 ATDNGKPPMYTECM
+3037 ATDNGKPPMYTECL

-3059 NNNPPVFS
+3059 NNNPPVFG

-3129 LSEVSAN
+3129 LSEVLAN

-3167 TNRFAPVF
+3167 ANRFAPVF

-3222 FMVHSVTGAVS
+3222 FMVNSVTGAVS

-3282 SLYDAYVAENSP
+3282 TQYDAYVAENSP

-3330 ETATGIITS
+3330 EAATGIITS

-3348 DQYTLT
+3348 DKYTLT
-3354 ISAYNPDSTM
+3354 ISAYNPDSPM

-3430 GFSIHSSTGVL
+3430 GFSIHSNTGVL

-3552 KLDRETVPL
+3552 KLDRETIPL

-3576 TGTTIVRIT
+3576 TGTTVVRIT

-3745 QPVTAF
+3745 QTVTAF

-3762 NPNRIPTTGH
+3762 NPNRIPTSGH

-3783 PDVTSTVSVEFLH
+3783 SDVTSTVSVEFLH

-3875 ISRKLEAIGQLL
+3875 ISRKLEAVGQLL

-3914 IQVHPEEDNLITDSQ
+3914 IRVYPEEDNLITDSQ

-3940 DFACTCPDG
+3940 DFACACPDG

-4133 AVFSYGGARTAITS
+4133 AVFSFGGARTAITS

-4153 TLTASGRNGSIS
+4153 TLTANGRNGSIS

-4228 MAADPVLER
+4228 MTADPVLER

-4268 FGIESTC
+4268 FGIEATC

-4318 ILSPDCYGSLDAYSL
+4318 ILSPDCYSSLDAYSL

-4401 SGVLIYAAT
+4401 SGILIYAAT
-4410 SSKHYTAIELRNG
+4410 SSKHYTAIELRHG

-4431 TSFVNVSASAGGG
+4431 TSFVNVSASAGGE
-4444 QDGHSLADGSWHNV
+4444 QDGSSLADGSWHNV

-4646 HANDL
+4646 HTNDL

-4781 VATAYTHHK
+4781 VASTYTHHK
-4790 HQTSAAANQQQH
+4790 HQTSAAAAQQQH

-5026 GDTGPPNNVVVGG
+5026 GDTGPPNNVVVGS

-5047 PGRRNDVGGGGGG
+5047 PGRRNDVGVGGGGG
-5060 GPGGVSGGVGVGGNG
+5060 APGGVSGGVGVGGNG
-5075 SGGGGKGAPHLP
+5075 GGGGGKGAPHLP

-5123 PNGGAASPSA
+5123 PNGGATSPSA